1 MDKSEKSFYVII
13 ENKKCGKFSGASP
26 IQVAK
31 KVASKKLKAGKKTEI
46 TFYLD
51 EVGGKKKRYGP
62 YRGVKDKKTV
72 SVVKKGKIMKGGVL
86 TVDMKRHI
94 KGIFENN
101 CQYTPSIKTIIYN
114 YTKIIYLPRDFSFGG
129 EPLIFFNPP
138 LQVNTNSVNTNSVN
152 TNPVNT
158 VSYNR
163 SLVSGRIS
171 QVLTRQPTLTPQ
183 QNQYEYKYAVFKET
197 NGRNIWILL
206 RNPLSRDEILYLNFV
221 DFFLN
226 PDNLQY
232 INNSDK
238 KIILNHLR
246 WCYISP
252 SRTICEEAEKIY
264 NFLYVSLTQNSEK
277 VFIYV
282 PDYSHPKIQKCVYRG
297 SFSDSSHNLTFGILD
312 EENVGVIPMN
322 SFIPKPT
329 SIFQKFLIMKQ
340 SLIGGLSEPIIYV
353 NIPSQEQQQL
363 QQKLQQQLQQ
373 HQQEQQKLQQQLQP
387 LLQQLQQL
395 QQQQQQLQQ
404 QQQQLQQQLK
414 QQQQLQPLQQ
424 QLQQLQ
430 QQQHQQLQQQLQQQ
444 QFQQQFQQS
453 LFFTHCIYTE
463 SRTTTNLKIAELN
476 NDSVILVHD
485 FNSDLHTTIDPYL
498 CYILLQIPTQMGKL
512 ELKLERVRIIADS
525 ILHYKKQSN
534 ELPTTLNTLFAK
546 FPTNKKQ
553 LNPRQLQVLKQEI
566 QQLIQQLKQ
575 LEPKQPQ
582 TLFNQAMRNVK
593 QRTKLQ
599 QLHQQLQQL
608 QQLQQPQQP
617 LQPLQPQLNLQQ
629 LLQQILGQLQKI
641 RPLDNL
647 LNINK
652 LPNQGFPP
660 SNI

>member
-101 CQYTPSIKTIIYN
+101 CQYTANIKTNLDN
-114 YTKIIYLPRDFSFGG
+114 YTKIIYLPRNFSFGG

-152 TNPVNT
+152 T

-163 SLVSGRIS
+163 SPVSGRIS
-171 QVLTRQPTLTPQ
+171 QVLTRPSTLTPQ

-206 RNPLSRDEILYLNFV
+206 RNPSSLGEILYLNFV

-232 INNSDK
+232 FNNSDK

-264 NFLYVSLTQNSEK
+264 NFLYVHLTQNSEK

-297 SFSDSSHNLTFGILD
+297 SDSKDDSTYNLTFGILD

-322 SFIPKPT
+322 PSIPKPT
-329 SIFQKFLIMKQ
+329 SLFQKFLIMKQ

-353 NIPSQEQQQL
+353 REPSQEQQQS
-363 QQKLQQQLQQ
+363 
-373 HQQEQQKLQQQLQP
+373 
-387 LLQQLQQL
+387 
-395 QQQQQQLQQ
+395 
-404 QQQQLQQQLK
+404 
-414 QQQQLQPLQQ
+414 
-424 QLQQLQ
+424 
-430 QQQHQQLQQQLQQQ
+430 
-444 QFQQQFQQS
+444 QQS

-463 SRTTTNLKIAELN
+463 SLTSKNLKIAVLN
-476 NDSVILVHD
+476 NNNTQISN
-485 FNSDLHTTIDPYL
+485 FNNNTQIDIKL
-498 CYILLQIPTQMGKL
+498 CNILLQIPREMGKL
-512 ELKLERVRIIADS
+512 ELERIRVIAKTILDHKYRLSQLELKQQSQFKNDVYINNQIKQIEQQLAPQLAKVQSR
-525 ILHYKKQSN
+525 LLQLPPQSN
-534 ELPTTLNTLFAK
+534 
-546 FPTNKKQ
+546 Q
-553 LNPRQLQVLKQEI
+553 LE
-566 QQLIQQLKQ
+566 QQL
-575 LEPKQPQ
+575 
-582 TLFNQAMRNVK
+582 A
-593 QRTKLQ
+593 KLQ
-599 QLHQQLQQL
+599 SQLHQQQQQQIKKLLFELKTLIESHSTQNSTRTSNESLRIQNLEKQIKQLKQQL
-608 QQLQQPQQP
+608 Q
-617 LQPLQPQLNLQQ
+617 
-629 LLQQILGQLQKI
+629 
-641 RPLDNL
+641 
-647 LNINK
+647 
-652 LPNQGFPP
+652 P
-660 SNI
+660 SQ

>member
-31 KVASKKLKAGKKTEI
+31 KVASKKLKLGKKMEI

-101 CQYTPSIKTIIYN
+101 CQYTASIETIIYN

-129 EPLIFFNPP
+129 EPLIFFNP

-152 TNPVNT
+152 T

-163 SLVSGRIS
+163 SPVSGRIS
-171 QVLTRQPTLTPQ
+171 QVLTRPPTLTPQ

-206 RNPLSRDEILYLNFV
+206 RNPSLLGEILFINFV

-232 INNSDK
+232 FNNRDDK
-238 KIILNHLR
+238 KIILDHLR
-246 WCYISP
+246 YCHISP

-264 NFLYVSLTQNSEK
+264 NFLYVHPTQNSEK

-297 SFSDSSHNLTFGILD
+297 SDSKDDSTYNLTFGILD
-312 EENVGVIPMN
+312 EENVGVIPRN
-322 SFIPKPT
+322 SSIPNPT
-329 SIFQKFLIMKQ
+329 SLFQKFLIMKQ

-353 NIPSQEQQQL
+353 RV
-363 QQKLQQQLQQ
+363 
-373 HQQEQQKLQQQLQP
+373 
-387 LLQQLQQL
+387 
-395 QQQQQQLQQ
+395 
-404 QQQQLQQQLK
+404 
-414 QQQQLQPLQQ
+414 PLQQ
-424 QLQQLQ
+424 SQQPQ
-430 QQQHQQLQQQLQQQ
+430 QS
-444 QFQQQFQQS
+444 QQS

-463 SRTTTNLKIAELN
+463 SLTSKNLKIAVLN
-476 NDSVILVHD
+476 NNNTQISN
-485 FNSDLHTTIDPYL
+485 FNNNTQIDIKL
-498 CYILLQIPTQMGKL
+498 CNILLQIPREMGKL
-512 ELKLERVRIIADS
+512 ELERIRVIAKTIID
-525 ILHYKKQSN
+525 LKYRLPPREFKQ
-534 ELPTTLNTLFAK
+534 
-546 FPTNKKQ
+546 
-553 LNPRQLQVLKQEI
+553 QLQFNNDEHRNNQI
-566 QQLIQQLKQ
+566 KQ
-575 LEPKQPQ
+575 LEPQ
-582 TLFNQAMRNVK
+582 LA
-593 QRTKLQ
+593 KLQ
-599 QLHQQLQQL
+599 SLLPQLLPQSNQLEQQLAKLQSLLPQLPPQSNQLEQQLAKLQSQLHQQQQQQIKKLLFELKTLIDSHSTHNVTRTTNEYGTESLHIQNLEKQIKQLKQQL
-608 QQLQQPQQP
+608 QPRQ
-617 LQPLQPQLNLQQ
+617 
-629 LLQQILGQLQKI
+629 
-641 RPLDNL
+641 R
-647 LNINK
+647 
-652 LPNQGFPP
+652 FPS